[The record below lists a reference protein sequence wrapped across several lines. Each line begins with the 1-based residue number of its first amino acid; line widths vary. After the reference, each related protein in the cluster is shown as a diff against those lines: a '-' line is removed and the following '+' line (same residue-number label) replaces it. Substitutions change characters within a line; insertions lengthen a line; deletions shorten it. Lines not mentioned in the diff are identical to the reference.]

1 MSCQVCWGE
10 WAGCCGV
17 KGGGELVFVG
27 NQKNNKSGKYCD
39 TLCPEEYRKGR
50 CVCVCL
56 CVFVCGDHFVE
67 ATSIHLPHHKH
78 IGQED
83 TECIMVLL

>member
-17 KGGGELVFVG
+17 KGGSELVFVG

-50 CVCVCL
+50 CVCVCVCVCL
-56 CVFVCGDHFVE
+56 CVVTTLSKQQ
-67 ATSIHLPHHKH
+67 ASICPITNILDRRT
-78 IGQED
+78 QS
-83 TECIMVLL
+83 V